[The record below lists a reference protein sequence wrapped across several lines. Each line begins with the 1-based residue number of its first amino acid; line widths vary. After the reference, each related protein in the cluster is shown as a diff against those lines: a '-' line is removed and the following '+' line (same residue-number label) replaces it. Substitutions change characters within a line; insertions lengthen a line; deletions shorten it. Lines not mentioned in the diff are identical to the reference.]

1 MRPSHPLPFRRLD
14 MRRIVSASL
23 LALAVAGLAACNRDA
38 GPEAGRPSAG
48 AGNRDTATAQAR
60 GDASD
65 ATITAAV
72 NAKLATDSELSA
84 MRINVDTNEGKVV
97 LKGDAPTPS
106 ASERAVRL
114 AQGVDGVKS
123 VDNQLQ
129 VRAGG

>member
-1 MRPSHPLPFRRLD
+1 MRT
-14 MRRIVSASL
+14 IVSTTL
-23 LALAVAGLAACNRDA
+23 TVLAVTALAACSPDNRPAQPGANA
-38 GPEAGRPSAG
+38 G
-48 AGNRDTATAQAR
+48 GNAPASPTAQQNRA
-60 GDASD
+60 GGEAAD

-72 NAKLATDSELSA
+72 NAKLAADSELSA
-84 MRINVDTNEGKVV
+84 MRINVDTDEGRVV
-97 LKGDAPTPS
+97 LKGTAPTTS